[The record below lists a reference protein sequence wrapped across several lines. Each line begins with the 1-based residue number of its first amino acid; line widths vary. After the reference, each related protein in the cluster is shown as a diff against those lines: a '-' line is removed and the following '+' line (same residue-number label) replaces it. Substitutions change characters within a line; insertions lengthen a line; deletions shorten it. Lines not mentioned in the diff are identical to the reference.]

1 MRPRRLTAVLG
12 LAAGFS
18 LCACAGADPGLAA
31 AQAACR
37 AYAGTERQPAAT
49 TLEETETVRA
59 TARDEAARAAAEDDT
74 WTALHSDIDG
84 AYAHLAASAAA
95 HDAGEIEKSG
105 REIEAYQ
112 AADDRVRADCA
123 EADEELGPL
132 QP

>member
-1 MRPRRLTAVLG
+1 VCLRRRGPRARCGAGRLPRLRRDRTPAGRDDARGDRDGPGDRPGRG
-12 LAAGFS
+12 
-18 LCACAGADPGLAA
+18 
-31 AQAACR
+31 
-37 AYAGTERQPAAT
+37 
-49 TLEETETVRA
+49 
-59 TARDEAARAAAEDDT
+59 AARAAAEDDT

-95 HDAGEIEKSG
+95 YDAGEIEKSG

>member
-1 MRPRRLTAVLG
+1 VPAPARTPGSLRRRPPAAPTPGPNASRPRRR
-12 LAAGFS
+12 S
-18 LCACAGADPGLAA
+18 RRP
-31 AQAACR
+31 
-37 AYAGTERQPAAT
+37 
-49 TLEETETVRA
+49 TVRA
-59 TARDEAARAAAEDDT
+59 NARDEAARAAAEDDT